1 MQITFDRCA
10 RGLLLAATATFAAAQ
25 SPKGASPTAPSAE
38 SRPAP
43 ADAATL
49 LKEADE
55 ASKAWKSLTCKA
67 SYSYLLLGRK
77 GAGEAEL
84 SMVAERV
91 DRRRRM
97 RVRAD
102 GTLAAPDGR
111 RFSGVVEDD
120 GFGAPAFVVVDVAAR
135 TFERREPQKPGRTVT
150 LHPTGQ
156 RVHDLEQ
163 MLASPV
169 FMRIKTGAS
178 PGDAVVTKLAGTE
191 TVGGVL
197 CDVLEIE
204 VSSSQTWKVD
214 GVEQVSRSVRNE
226 RFAFGRQDRFVRL
239 AHKTVRGDK
248 DAEPT
253 REERLELS
261 DVRIGAAVA
270 AERFA
275 LSVEGMQE
283 APFGGQ

>member
-1 MQITFDRCA
+1 MNQTLKRWA
-10 RGLLLAATATFAAAQ
+10 HGLLLAACATAAAAQ
-25 SPKGASPTAPSAE
+25 RPESSPTAAPSAE

-43 ADAATL
+43 ASAAAL

-55 ASKAWKSLTCKA
+55 ASKAWRTMTCKA
-67 SYSYLLLGRK
+67 SYSYLVFGRK

-91 DRRRRM
+91 DRRRRV

-102 GTLAAPDGR
+102 GALAAPDGR
-111 RFSGVVEDD
+111 KFSGVVEDD

-135 TFERREPQKPGRTVT
+135 TFERREPQSGTGKVT
-150 LHPTGQ
+150 IEQTGA
-156 RVHDLEQ
+156 RVYDVEQ
-163 MLASPV
+163 MLASTV
-169 FMRIKTGAS
+169 FQRIKVAGA
-178 PGDAVVTKLAGTE
+178 PGDVVESKLAGTE
-191 TVGGVL
+191 TIGGVL

-204 VSSSQTWKVD
+204 VSSSQTWKVN
-214 GVEQVSRSVRNE
+214 GVEEVNRSVRRE

-248 DAEPT
+248 DAEPK
-253 REERLELS
+253 REERLELI
-261 DVRIGAAVA
+261 DVRIGAPVA
-270 AERFA
+270 AERFV

-283 APFGGQ
+283 APFGGK